1 MKPAVKIS
9 APDSTMSARLRVA
22 LMCAIG
28 LVTAACTATLEG
40 PKIDYKSEPTRSP
53 SLDVPPGLSQVPHD
67 DRYSIPGGGKS
78 SVSASGQGD
87 ATASVPTSG
96 VLPSVRLARVAR
108 DGNLRWIV
116 VGQPAEKVWPVVKE
130 FWAQNGFTL
139 QIDNEVA
146 GVMETDW
153 AENRANLPQD
163 FFRRTI
169 GRVLTS
175 VYDSGLRDRYRTR
188 LERTATGE
196 TEITVTHRGIEEI
209 VNSNKDGTN
218 WQPRAHDPELEAEF
232 LQRLLVTFGN
242 GPEQAKTAVDGSAP
256 GTATIERA
264 RRVKLG
270 EGSDAIEL
278 DDAFDRSWRRVGLAL
293 DRIGFTVESRDRTGG
308 VFLVRFVDP
317 EKAEK
322 EQGFFSKIFGL
333 KPDVITQQ
341 FRIEVKAQAK
351 GAIVKVIPVESKDK
365 KPDLQAT
372 PDRIVNLLFDEL
384 K

>member
-1 MKPAVKIS
+1 MKPAVKLS
-9 APDSTMSARLRVA
+9 ALESTMSLRLRSI
-22 LMCAIG
+22 LMCAVG
-28 LVTAACTATLEG
+28 LLAAACTTTLEG

-53 SLDVPPGLSQVPHD
+53 SLEVPPGLSQVPHD
-67 DRYSIPGGGKS
+67 DRYAIPGGKS
-78 SVSASGQGD
+78 SVSASGLGEAG
-87 ATASVPTSG
+87 ATIPTSG
-96 VLPSVRLARVAR
+96 VLPLVRQARVAR

-116 VGQPAEKVWPVVKE
+116 VGQPAEKVWPTVKE
-130 FWAQNGFTL
+130 FWGQNGFTL

-169 GRVLTS
+169 GRVLSS

-218 WQPRAHDPELEAEF
+218 WQSRAHDPELEAEF

-242 GPEQAKTAVDGSAP
+242 GPEQAAAAVAGSSGSA
-256 GTATIERA
+256 AIERA
-264 RRVKLG
+264 RRVKLADG
-270 EGSDAIEL
+270 KEVIEL

-293 DRIGFTVESRDRTGG
+293 DRIGFTVENRDRTGG

-322 EQGFFSKIFGL
+322 EQSFFAKIFGL

-341 FRIEVKAQAK
+341 FRVEVKSQAK
-351 GAIVKVIPVESKDK
+351 GAVVKVIPVESKEK
-365 KPDLQAT
+365 SKPELQT
-372 PDRIVNLLFDEL
+372 GPDRIVSLLFDEL